1 MFEEWILLGTPSAQS
16 KKANG
21 HAEKC
26 LEHFSS
32 KIFSYR
38 IQILS
43 VNYF

>member
-1 MFEEWILLGTPSAQS
+1 MFEGWILLGTLSAQS

-21 HAEKC
+21 HIEKC

-38 IQILS
+38 IQIS
-43 VNYF
+43 SANNF